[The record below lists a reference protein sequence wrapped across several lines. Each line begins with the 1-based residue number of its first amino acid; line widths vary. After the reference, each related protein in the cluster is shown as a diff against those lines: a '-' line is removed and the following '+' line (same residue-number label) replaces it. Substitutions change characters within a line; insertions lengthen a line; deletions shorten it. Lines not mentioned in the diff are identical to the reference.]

1 MHTNIDILKDDAK
14 YGKFDQ
20 IIDLLFCI
28 SSVIFAFAIPFQ
40 FKFTP
45 WIAHWFFAVLIFKIY
60 YVLRGKEKIISIE
73 VKDSIAIFSLGL
85 FGVWALLSTF
95 WSLNPEHTHK
105 LAINWLSPL
114 LIIPGIYIFSSKRLP
129 INLMMKS
136 FVCGCTALIIY
147 ALTDLTETALNGDIR
162 FYICA
167 RIEIM
172 RHIESVTYHHIYL
185 GFIIAV
191 SLFIS
196 SKFLFDSKTS
206 VWEKLFYITHSILA
220 LFLLAI
226 DNSRIVTLAIFI
238 SLILFFSCEIN
249 KNKKLGLSLLIIFA
263 ILIIVFIVFPT
274 RLGET
279 VIKIAEN
286 GDADDPRFHIWKALS
301 TGLKDVPFLGY
312 GYSAVDDVYAELFQK
327 TECWFAL
334 NNHYTTHNQF
344 MEAFFT
350 LGYIGVA
357 LVVMFLIG
365 IGKLLKQYKSMLLAS
380 MFILLLVAM
389 TFEIPFCYGFA
400 IPLLIAWFTFCHSGK
415 TDMNFELPKYTFV
428 VPAIIA
434 IVFTGII
441 ATDSYKSVKK
451 YSSKDQ
457 IETTDYSKRKF
468 TKKGLKKN
476 HITDENIDMI
486 ICKGESG
493 TVYTLI
499 DLALD
504 IRDYAYTNTTDTLVF
519 SADYF
524 ISDDFSAE
532 KISIIARHLF
542 TSKTNCEK
550 SLNLD
555 ERNVWR
561 SDSLIFIPAHTKIV
575 NLKTNQIEIRHTKE
589 TPSRV
594 FIQTELKNAKT
605 FNDMK
610 GFALFRN
617 MKIEPLYK
625 HRHDN
630 DKKK

>member
-1 MHTNIDILKDDAK
+1 MYTNIDILKDDVK

-40 FKFTP
+40 FVFTP

-60 YVLRGKEKIISIE
+60 YVLRGKEKIISIDP
-73 VKDSIAIFSLGL
+73 KDSIAIFSLGL

-129 INLMMKS
+129 ITLMMRS

-147 ALTDLTETALNGDIR
+147 ALTDLTNTALNGDIR
-162 FYICA
+162 FFLYA
-167 RIEIM
+167 RLEIM

-196 SKFLFDSKTS
+196 FKFLFDAKTS
-206 VWEKLFYITHSILA
+206 VWEKLFYTIHSILA

-238 SLILFFSCEIN
+238 SVLLFFFCQIN
-249 KNKKLGLSLLIIFA
+249 KNNKLVLLLLVIIA
-263 ILIIVFIVFPT
+263 ILFVTFIVFPT

-279 VIKIAEN
+279 VIMIAESGN
-286 GDADDPRFHIWKALS
+286 ADDPRFHIWKALS

-312 GYSAVDDVYAELFQK
+312 GYSAVDDIYADLFKK

-334 NNHYTTHNQF
+334 NSHYSTHNQL

-350 LGYIGVA
+350 LGYIG
-357 LVVMFLIG
+357 LLLIVMFLVGIG
-365 IGKLLKQYKSMLLAS
+365 ILLKKYKSMLLAA
-380 MFILLLVAM
+380 MFILLLVSM

-415 TDMNFELPKYTFV
+415 TDMNYTLPKFSFTIPAV
-428 VPAIIA
+428 VTIIFA
-434 IVFTGII
+434 GII
-441 ATDSYKSVKK
+441 INDSYKSVKK
-451 YSSKDQ
+451 YSSKGL
-457 IETTDYSKRKF
+457 IEITNYSERKY
-468 TKKGLKKN
+468 TKKGLKIN
-476 HITDENIDMI
+476 HITDENIDMV

-493 TVYTLI
+493 SVYTLK

-504 IRDYAYTNTTDTLVF
+504 IRDYAFTNTTDTLVF
-519 SADYF
+519 STDYF
-524 ISDDFSAE
+524 ISKDFSAE
-532 KISIIARHLF
+532 KLSMAAQEIF
-542 TSKTNCEK
+542 TNKTKYEK
-550 SLNLD
+550 ILNLN
-555 ERNVWR
+555 ERDVWH
-561 SDSLIFIPAHTKIV
+561 SDTLMIIPSHTRIV
-575 NLKTNQIEIRHTKE
+575 NLKTNQIEIRHTKA
-589 TPSRV
+589 TSNRV
-594 FIQTELKNAKT
+594 FIQTELHNAKT
-605 FNDMK
+605 FNNMR
-610 GFALFRN
+610 GYALFRN
-617 MKIEPLYK
+617 MKIEPLHTK
-625 HRHDN
+625 NHDR
-630 DKKK
+630 

>member
-1 MHTNIDILKDDAK
+1 MYTNIDILKDDVK

-60 YVLRGKEKIISIE
+60 YVLRGKEKIISFDI
-73 VKDSIAIFSLGL
+73 KDSIAIFSLGL

-129 INLMMKS
+129 ITLMMRS
-136 FVCGCTALIIY
+136 FVCGSTALIIY
-147 ALTDLTETALNGDIR
+147 VLTDLTETALNGNIR

-167 RIEIM
+167 RLEIM

-206 VWEKLFYITHSILA
+206 IWEKLFYITHSFLA

-238 SLILFFSCEIN
+238 SVLLFFFCQIN
-249 KNKKLGLSLLIIFA
+249 KNNKLVLLLLVIIA
-263 ILIIVFIVFPT
+263 ILFVTFIVFPT

-279 VIKIAEN
+279 VIMIAESGN
-286 GDADDPRFHIWKALS
+286 ADDPRFHIWKALS

-312 GYSAVDDVYAELFQK
+312 GYSAVDDIYADLFKK

-334 NNHYTTHNQF
+334 NSHYSTHNQL

-350 LGYIGVA
+350 LGYIG
-357 LVVMFLIG
+357 LLLIVMFLVGIG
-365 IGKLLKQYKSMLLAS
+365 ILLKKYKSMLLAA
-380 MFILLLVAM
+380 MFILLLVSM

-415 TDMNFELPKYTFV
+415 TDMHFDLPKFTFV
-428 VPAIIA
+428 APSIIA

-441 ATDSYKSVKK
+441 ASDSYKSVKK
-451 YSSKDQ
+451 YSSKGK
-457 IETTDYSKRKF
+457 IETTDYSNRKF

-476 HITDENIDMI
+476 NITDKDIDMI

-493 TVYTLI
+493 TVYTLK

-504 IRDYAYTNTTDTLVF
+504 IRDYAYTNTTDTLIF
-519 SADYF
+519 STDYF
-524 ISDDFSAE
+524 ISEDFSAE
-532 KISIIARHLF
+532 KISMIARQLS
-542 TSKTNCEK
+542 TNKTNCEK
-550 SLNLD
+550 ALD
-555 ERNVWR
+555 LDDRNVWK
-561 SDSLIFIPAHTKIV
+561 SDSLIIVPAHTEII
-575 NLKTNQIEIRHTKE
+575 NLKTNQIEIRHTKT

-594 FIQTELKNAKT
+594 FIQTELHNAKT

-610 GFALFRN
+610 GYALFRN
-617 MKIEPLYK
+617 MKIETLYK
-625 HRHDN
+625 HHHDN
-630 DKKK
+630 KEK